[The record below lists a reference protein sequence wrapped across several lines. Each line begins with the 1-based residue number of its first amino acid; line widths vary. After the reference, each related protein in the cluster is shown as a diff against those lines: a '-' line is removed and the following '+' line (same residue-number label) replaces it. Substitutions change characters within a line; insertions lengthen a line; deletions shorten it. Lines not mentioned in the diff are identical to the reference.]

1 MFKFYVIG
9 MLDMLIIDDND
20 IANILIDM
28 NGIEQLMIVQ
38 KVLSN
43 MIFYTSNTQYFY
55 LIFLLWLSYFDNIFC
70 NGFNNLALFN
80 ILF

>member
-55 LIFLLWLSYFDNIFC
+55 LIFLL
-70 NGFNNLALFN
+70 
-80 ILF
+80 

>member
-43 MIFYTSNTQYFY
+43 MIFYTSITQYFY
-55 LIFLLWLSYFDNIFC
+55 LIFLL
-70 NGFNNLALFN
+70 
-80 ILF
+80 